1 METDTASV
9 NPLAQIPIL
18 VQGQGPEHAKVV
30 LKLKKRKPARP
41 PSMVWRHFTKKK
53 DTAFCNYCFTSF
65 VSNGSNHRTNNMLKT
80 HDDLSKNMKVNN
92 ILTCYDGIS

>member
-80 HDDLSKNMKVNN
+80 HDDLSKNMKVVF
-92 ILTCYDGIS
+92 LLL